1 MHHACG
7 RCLEVGFLLVAL
19 LSFEGSLYVALGQD
33 AHRFTL
39 ERQKQEGFT
48 LGGLATPHWSG
59 GAILAIDGNRSD
71 EPLIHR
77 FGRDGEFER
86 IRFSIPE
93 GRHITVQGLAGAT
106 DGSVAVIGSMYKN
119 DGGGTTFLARI
130 QPDRQR
136 QIVTH
141 LWPYVPKVVTFA
153 PDGTIWTIGWVR
165 SGDTISAWNVLK
177 RFDPSGKL
185 LESAPVRAK
194 PHVVDGDNPDNP
206 RDRDA
211 SSLSALRASG
221 DRVVWLTS
229 GNELIEFTLDGRE
242 VGRYDGPDCADSRT
256 MSRLALRDDNEVIA
270 HFPKCKPDS
279 RLLDRTNRSWIP
291 FELTTDKDAEW
302 DVPLGFDEGTLVTS
316 SQTGMVRRY
325 KLATVQ

>member
-1 MHHACG
+1 MHNACG
-7 RCLEVGFLLVAL
+7 RCLKLVLLAVAL
-19 LSFEGSLYVALGQD
+19 LTFEGSLNLALGQD
-33 AHRFTL
+33 THRFTL
-39 ERQKQEGFT
+39 ERQQQEGFT

-71 EPLIHR
+71 GPLIHR
-77 FGRDGEFER
+77 IGRDGELER

-93 GRHITVQGLAGAT
+93 GRHITVAGVAGAT
-106 DGSVAVIGSMYKN
+106 DGSLAVIGSMYNN

-136 QIVTH
+136 QTVTQ

-165 SGDTISAWNVLK
+165 SGDAISAWNVLK

-185 LESAPVRAK
+185 LDSKSIRAK
-194 PHVVDGDNPDNP
+194 PHVVDGANPVNP
-206 RDRDA
+206 RSRDA
-211 SSLSALRASG
+211 SSLSALRATG
-221 DRVVWLTS
+221 DQVAWLTS
-229 GNELIEFTLDGRE
+229 GNELIEFALDGRE
-242 VGRYDGPDCADSRT
+242 VGRYDGPDCADSRSI
-256 MSRLALRDDNEVIA
+256 SRLALRDDNEVIA
-270 HFPKCKPDS
+270 HFPKCKPDY

-302 DVPLGFDEGTLVTS
+302 DVPLGFDAGILVTS

-325 KLATVQ
+325 KLGTGQ